1 MSASIAFSL
10 ARPTHLQV
18 IPVSAIS
25 GFCKP
30 AIYQYRRNKET
41 EEQKCRRK
49 LRHADFL
56 SALMQARS
64 LAEDHIEIYAG
75 PFYLRVSV
83 QACSAS

>member
-18 IPVSAIS
+18 IPVGAIS

-41 EEQKCRRK
+41 EEQK
-49 LRHADFL
+49 
-56 SALMQARS
+56 
-64 LAEDHIEIYAG
+64 
-75 PFYLRVSV
+75 
-83 QACSAS
+83 